1 MRRDRRPANPFI
13 ELFVSFGIGSGR
25 CFHPSKPVQR
35 WLMQKIAGDFYAAPQ
50 GFQIARHF
58 EEVLDNTYLVK
69 RVGRPQEYLPTAFRV
84 QQHRPQAKA
93 VLVRPLDTWE
103 PHMGIARRAPE
114 QQLDIGRRQPGFGF
128 ENPCNPPGST
138 VAGPVPNR
146 CARTIDVAILSK
158 RIVARNGPGFGRLAV
173 GCTAR

>member
-13 ELFVSFGIGSGR
+13 ELIVGFGIGSGR

-50 GFQIARHF
+50 GFQIAGHF

-69 RVGRPQEYLPTAFRV
+69 RVGRPQEYLPTALRV

-93 VLVRPLDTWE
+93 DLGSACTRNHIWALPGAPRNNNWISVADNPDLVLKCL
-103 PHMGIARRAPE
+103 A
-114 QQLDIGRRQPGFGF
+114 
-128 ENPCNPPGST
+128 CNPPGST

-158 RIVARNGPGFGRLAV
+158 RIVARNGPGCGRLAV